1 MMLEMYTDHLAM
13 AEAGKGHGGHHVV
26 ALKSKYFVMTTAA
39 LAFVV
44 MNWVVNSVTFSRIR
58 KLNSEI
64 NQVSSKYNYNLLL
77 TLEDIQT

>member
-13 AEAGKGHGGHHVV
+13 AEAGKGHGGRHFV

-58 KLNSEI
+58 KLNTEL
-64 NQVSSKYNYNLLL
+64 NQGSS
-77 TLEDIQT
+77 